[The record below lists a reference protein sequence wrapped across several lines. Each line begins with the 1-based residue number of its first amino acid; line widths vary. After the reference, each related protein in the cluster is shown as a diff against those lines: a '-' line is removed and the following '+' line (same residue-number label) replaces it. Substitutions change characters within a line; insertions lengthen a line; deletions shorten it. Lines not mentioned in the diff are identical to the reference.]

1 MKDYLRQDAVFSPCR
16 RYRYALWRIWD
27 EQRPY
32 LLFICLNPSTAD
44 EVTDDPTLVRCINYA
59 QLWEY
64 GGVCIANLFAYRAT
78 KPTDFLTTEDPL
90 GADNNEWLIKL
101 ANEAGLIVAAWGN
114 MGAHLGRAQQVLH
127 LLPNLHCLKINKS
140 GEPAHPLYLQ
150 ADLRPFPFTL
160 PTAKQLGH
168 PPTHSL

>member
-1 MKDYLRQDAVFSPCR
+1 M
-16 RYRYALWRIWD
+16 
-27 EQRPY
+27 
-32 LLFICLNPSTAD
+32 
-44 EVTDDPTLVRCINYA
+44 NYA

-78 KPTDFLTTEDPL
+78 KPTDLFTTQDPL

-114 MGAHLGRAQQVLH
+114 MGAHLGRAQQVLP

-140 GEPAHPLYLQ
+140 GEPAHPLYLK